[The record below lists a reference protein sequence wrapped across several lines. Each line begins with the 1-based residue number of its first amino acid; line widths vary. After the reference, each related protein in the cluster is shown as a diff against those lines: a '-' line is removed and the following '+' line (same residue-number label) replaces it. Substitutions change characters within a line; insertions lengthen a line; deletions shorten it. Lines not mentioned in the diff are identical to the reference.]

1 MDQLNKE
8 APQPNL
14 QQKTPRTGVSGQVPA
29 KELQALG
36 QTPSGSHQPSDE
48 VDKVKQNIL
57 NAMCENKDVSKFISQ
72 DIREG
77 LNKRETQLAD
87 NPDCMAVM
95 PDIYQALIIMQ
106 SPDRYGYASP
116 GVQQDRRVLKY
127 MICCLNPF
135 DAETQNEIVTMIE
148 NNQTVDEIW
157 GVAAKKDPQFVLIY
171 GPETLKMDVN
181 CINNAMSCLDIVDDS
196 LLHEPKAI
204 WMHILKGDP
213 TLFTA
218 APKAI
223 REDRNA
229 IIDITRA
236 RPALPYYLPNS
247 LKVDLVFAKQLLQAN
262 GESWEYLSNN
272 LKSKREMMLAAL
284 FQLCETYPNVIP
296 FPELPER
303 RGAAI
308 PKIYGLNGNEVD
320 IDTSPCLTR
329 VDVRDKL
336 FLKFNKEQPETIVL
350 PQQLRLVEDGNKI
363 SVIKT
368 DLKQLLSD
376 AIERDKHTQ
385 NMSLIM
391 RELVNAL
398 ISKLDLE
405 SK

>member
-1 MDQLNKE
+1 
-8 APQPNL
+8 
-14 QQKTPRTGVSGQVPA
+14 
-29 KELQALG
+29 
-36 QTPSGSHQPSDE
+36 
-48 VDKVKQNIL
+48 
-57 NAMCENKDVSKFISQ
+57 
-72 DIREG
+72 
-77 LNKRETQLAD
+77 
-87 NPDCMAVM
+87 
-95 PDIYQALIIMQ
+95 
-106 SPDRYGYASP
+106 
-116 GVQQDRRVLKY
+116 
-127 MICCLNPF
+127 
-135 DAETQNEIVTMIE
+135 
-148 NNQTVDEIW
+148 
-157 GVAAKKDPQFVLIY
+157 
-171 GPETLKMDVN
+171 
-181 CINNAMSCLDIVDDS
+181 
-196 LLHEPKAI
+196 
-204 WMHILKGDP
+204 
-213 TLFTA
+213 
-218 APKAI
+218 
-223 REDRNA
+223 
-229 IIDITRA
+229 
-236 RPALPYYLPNS
+236 
-247 LKVDLVFAKQLLQAN
+247 VFAKQLLQAN